1 MTQPRRSLLLVSCL
15 TLAALVVPCVTR
27 AGNVLT
33 IYPAVRGYQ
42 TMWRYHWTW
51 QTERCRMEG
60 GALVWVDPFAP
71 NRLVKTNGKKAYELR
86 RTDRVIGSTFPP
98 RGWERREF
106 DDTRW
111 PLRKGPFVFTYRST
125 AHVALRGR
133 FIVTDPAKAGDL
145 SLSMTY
151 EGGVVVYLNGREVAR
166 GDMPGGEVTP
176 ETLARDY
183 PKEAHQSP
191 DGGMLRIYRHRR
203 NRKHKDRWAKRVRK
217 LENVKIPARH
227 LVKGVNV
234 LAISL
239 HRAPAVEAMFV
250 THFKPDGWFG
260 NFSNR
265 LSYFWD
271 RIRLE
276 SLSLHAADG
285 AAVAPN
291 VKPPKGVQVWHHDPV
306 QRVDRYAFGEPGRR
320 PYPVR
325 MYAARNGVA
334 VGVVVASSDRPIH
347 GLTVAAGKLRRGAG
361 GEIRAADVRV
371 RYAEV
376 IKVTPHVWFHDRLDN
391 APVDGAGRVPVWLTV
406 RVPRD
411 AEPGTY
417 AGTLSVSADE
427 TKPVIVP
434 VELRVFDWALPDP
447 QSFTTHLGVIQSPDS
462 AAIQYGVPMWSDK
475 HFELI
480 GKSFELLG
488 QVGNKVVYLPLVR
501 RTHFGNE
508 QTMVRWIRQRDG
520 SFTHDF
526 SVVERYLDIAVRHQG
541 QMPVVCLYLWDLFSN
556 PGFGK
561 RRVPAQKLGTGGQ
574 STGTTDGQH
583 FTALDPKTG
592 KLTAFAGPAWGTP
605 EARTFWKPVIDGLR
619 AVLRKRGLEKSMMF
633 GLAGDAMPAKAVIED
648 CRAIAPDVLWA
659 CHSHLFRE
667 RVGQTR
673 SYPGQPVGYMATVGG
688 AIGVFWDPAG
698 TRPFYGWM
706 NRSRLVTF
714 ARDSYGRGPS
724 LTQYSPP
731 AIYRLVAEGALHSGR
746 LYTEKW
752 GVRKDIVGLG
762 GRRDFRRFPGLRGLG
777 RIGGDFWPVLKAGR
791 LSRSVAG
798 RYPVTAWGTVRLGS
812 GGTTTHLLA
821 AGKDGPV
828 PSVRFEMLRQS
839 LQDAEAVIVIRNA
852 LFDKGTRAKLPAA
865 LAARCEKLL
874 DWRIRGLRNI
884 TGGCGYLAGYG
895 CEYQL
900 SPDWDRSSRAL
911 YEAARDASNIL
922 KR

>member
-1 MTQPRRSLLLVSCL
+1 MAQPRRSLLLVSCL
-15 TLAALVVPCVTR
+15 ALALLAGAHITR
-27 AGNVLT
+27 AGDVLT
-33 IYPAVRGYQ
+33 IHPAVRGYQ
-42 TMWRYHWTW
+42 TMWRYRWTW
-51 QTERCRMEG
+51 QTELCRTEG
-60 GALVWVDPFAP
+60 GALVRVDPFDP
-71 NRLVKTNGKKAYELR
+71 NRLVKTNGKKVYQLR
-86 RTDRVIGSTFPP
+86 TTDRVIGSTFPP
-98 RGWERREF
+98 RGWHRPGF
-106 DDTRW
+106 DDSRW

-133 FIVTDPAKAGDL
+133 FIVTDPGKAGDL

-151 EGGVVVYLNGREVAR
+151 EGGGVVYLNGREVAR
-166 GDMPGGEVTP
+166 GHMPDGEVRP
-176 ETLARDY
+176 ETPALDY
-183 PKEAHQSP
+183 PKEAHVGP

-203 NRKHKDRWAKRVRK
+203 DRQHKDRWAKRVRK
-217 LENVKIPARH
+217 LDDVTIPARY
-227 LVKGVNV
+227 LVKGVNI

-239 HRAPAVEAMFV
+239 HRAPAVEAMFI
-250 THFKPDGWFG
+250 TNFKPDGWFG
-260 NFSNR
+260 NFANR
-265 LSYFWD
+265 LVYFWD

-276 SLSLHAADG
+276 SLSLRAADG
-285 AAVAPN
+285 AAVLPN
-291 VKPPKGVQVWHHDPV
+291 VRPPKGVQVWNHEPV

-334 VGVVVASSDRPIH
+334 VGVVVATAYQPIH
-347 GLTVAAGKLRRGAG
+347 GLTAAAGKLTRGAG
-361 GEIRAADVRV
+361 GEVRAANARI

-376 IKVTPHVWFHDRLDN
+376 VKVTPHVWFHDRLDA
-391 APVDGAGRVPVWLTV
+391 APVDGAVRVPVWLTV

-411 AEPGTY
+411 AKPGTY
-417 AGTLSVSADE
+417 AGTLTVGADGA
-427 TKPVIVP
+427 KPVIFP
-434 VELRVFDWALPDP
+434 VELRVFDWTLPDP
-447 QSFTTHLGVIQSPDS
+447 QNFTTHLGVIQSPDS

-480 GKSFELLG
+480 GKSFELFG
-488 QVGNKVVYLPLVR
+488 QIGNKVVYLPLVR

-508 QTMVRWIRQRDG
+508 HTMVRWIQGADG
-520 SFTHDF
+520 SFKHDF
-526 SVVERYLDIAVRHQG
+526 SIVERYLDIAVRHQG
-541 QMPVVCLYLWDLFSN
+541 KMPVVCLYLWDLFSN

-561 RRVPAQKLGTGGQ
+561 RRVPAEKLGTGGQ
-574 STGTTDGQH
+574 STGMTDGKH
-583 FTALDPKTG
+583 FTALDAKTG
-592 KLTAFAGPAWGTP
+592 KLEGFAGPAWGTP
-605 EARTFWKPVIDGLR
+605 EARSFWKPVIDGLR

-633 GLAGDAMPAKAVIED
+633 GLAGDAMPAKVVIED
-648 CRAIAPDVLWA
+648 CRAMAPDVPWV

-667 RVGQTR
+667 HVGRSR
-673 SYPGQPVGYMATVGG
+673 SYQGQRIGYMATVGG

-698 TRPFYGWM
+698 PRPFYGWM

-724 LTQYSPP
+724 LTQYAPP
-731 AIYRLVAEGALHSGR
+731 AIYRLAAEGSLHSGR
-746 LYTEKW
+746 LYVEKW

-762 GRRDFRRFPGLRGLG
+762 GRRGFRQFPGLRGLG

-839 LQDAEAVIVIRNA
+839 LQDAEAVIFIRNA
-852 LFDKGTRAKLPAA
+852 LFDKARRAKLPAA
-865 LAARCEKLL
+865 LADRCEKLL

-884 TGGCGYLAGYG
+884 TGGCGYLTGYWR
-895 CEYQL
+895 EYQL
-900 SPDWDRSSRAL
+900 SPDWDGSSRAL
-911 YEAARDASNIL
+911 YEAARDVSNAM